1 MSYFAEQ
8 NVVGSLLMDGDAI
21 ERVAAILEP
30 EMFTAELL
38 GLVYLEYLRGYEN
51 GYTVNL
57 VTVRERLG
65 GDKYPGS
72 VVAEA
77 LKECV
82 SDGYISPGQ
91 KLCGGCAGRLQG
103 GAGRKTAGSN
113 KGHGGGCQ

>member
-72 VVAEA
+72 VERMRQR
-77 LKECV
+77 
-82 SDGYISPGQ
+82 DGYISPGQ